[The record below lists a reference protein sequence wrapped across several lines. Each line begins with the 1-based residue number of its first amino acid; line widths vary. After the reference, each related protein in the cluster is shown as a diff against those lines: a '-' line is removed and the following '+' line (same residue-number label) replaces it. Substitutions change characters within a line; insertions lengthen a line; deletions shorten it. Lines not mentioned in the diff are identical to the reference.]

1 MFLQPRTNTSSSES
15 EASFIIRLAVTLS
28 KCVLVSFGIGH
39 HSRPVMSSHLV
50 RKNPFEPARIL
61 ISSLCLESSFNES
74 RFLLGVLFQGKALMM
89 LPFLEFFFFVL
100 LQISTF
106 CFYLFF
112 VCQTTFDINFVLLVS
127 CTLLIFSIQYFV
139 F

>member
-74 RFLLGVLFQGKALMM
+74 RFLLGVLFQGNALMM
-89 LPFLEFFFFVL
+89 LSFFKCL
-100 LQISTF
+100 HLISI
-106 CFYLFF
+106 CFS
-112 VCQTTFDINFVLLVS
+112 LVIRRLIS
-127 CTLLIFSIQYFV
+127 ILSFSSPVLLIFSIQYFV